1 MCRVFFNILTQTLS
15 ESLSCRESVMQSNCN
30 FLDPPSA
37 NYFILKNFLS
47 VVLIFLVSYYL
58 RFWFALSASFIW
70 AEILWI
76 KFELVENQ
84 MYGTL
89 KRSQIPSNAKVLR
102 DRKKYRKGIWIITF
116 HGQHSSDAKM
126 KSDVRILLWDCTADD
141 GSSFYMDTMEKFDD
155 RNMIKSEW
163 ERDRSFNFIS
173 TGDFNTS

>member
-1 MCRVFFNILTQTLS
+1 MCKVFFNILTQTLS
-15 ESLSCRESVMQSNCN
+15 ESLSCRESVN

-47 VVLIFLVSYYL
+47 VVFIFLVLYYL

-89 KRSQIPSNAKVLR
+89 KRSQTPSNAKVLR
-102 DRKKYRKGIWIITF
+102 DRKKYRKGIWISELSHFMVNIQVMLKWSLMLEFCCEIARQMTD
-116 HGQHSSDAKM
+116 H
-126 KSDVRILLWDCTADD
+126 L
-141 GSSFYMDTMEKFDD
+141 YMDTMVKFDD
-155 RNMIKSEW
+155 RNMIKSQ
-163 ERDRSFNFIS
+163 
-173 TGDFNTS
+173 

>member
-1 MCRVFFNILTQTLS
+1 
-15 ESLSCRESVMQSNCN
+15 MQSNCN
-30 FLDPPSA
+30 FLDPPSS

-47 VVLIFLVSYYL
+47 VVFIFLVLYYL

-102 DRKKYRKGIWIITF
+102 DRKNIVKESEFRNYHISWSTF
-116 HGQHSSDAKM
+116 K
-126 KSDVRILLWDCTADD
+126 WC
-141 GSSFYMDTMEKFDD
+141 
-155 RNMIKSEW
+155 
-163 ERDRSFNFIS
+163 
-173 TGDFNTS
+173 

>member
-1 MCRVFFNILTQTLS
+1 MCKVFFNILTQTLS

-47 VVLIFLVSYYL
+47 VVFIFLVLYYL

-76 KFELVENQ
+76 RFELVENQ

-102 DRKKYRKGIWIITF
+102 DRKKYRKGIWISELSHFMVNIQVMLKWSLMLEFCCEIARQMTD
-116 HGQHSSDAKM
+116 H
-126 KSDVRILLWDCTADD
+126 L
-141 GSSFYMDTMEKFDD
+141 YMDTMVKFDD
-155 RNMIKSEW
+155 RNMIKSE
-163 ERDRSFNFIS
+163 
-173 TGDFNTS
+173 